1 MEQRNRDLRIQITR
15 HSRAGKTVQIPTAG
29 AKTVPSGKIRTDFD
43 GGSKPPPYGASFSFF
58 EFSIIYIILLFI
70 KFHEVFMSARKKAM
84 GRGLDAL
91 FESNSRDESGIS
103 VLPISDIE
111 PNRGQPRKQFDEK
124 AIEEL
129 AESVKIHGI
138 IQPIIVRSAGDG
150 FYVIVAGER
159 RYRAAKLA
167 GLTEVPVL
175 ITELSSS
182 EAAEVALVENLQRA
196 DLNPIEVAEAYKA
209 LTDDFSLT
217 QQQLAERIGKP
228 RSSVANAL
236 RLLELPEKVKKYI
249 AEGKLS
255 DGHSKVIAGL
265 GDEALM
271 IQAADEAVR
280 DGLSVRSTELL
291 VKRLKA
297 PKKIKVEDPQKQSYD
312 RALSERMFSILG
324 RKVTVNKGKKHT
336 LEISYTD
343 SDDLESL
350 IKRICGDDVFDF

>member
-1 MEQRNRDLRIQITR
+1 
-15 HSRAGKTVQIPTAG
+15 
-29 AKTVPSGKIRTDFD
+29 
-43 GGSKPPPYGASFSFF
+43 
-58 EFSIIYIILLFI
+58 
-70 KFHEVFMSARKKAM
+70 MSAKKRAM

-103 VLPISDIE
+103 VLPVSDIE
-111 PNRGQPRKQFDEK
+111 ANKNQPRKNFDEK
-124 AIEEL
+124 SIEEL

-138 IQPIIVRSAGDG
+138 IQPIIVRAAGDG

-167 GLTEVPVL
+167 GLTEVPVI

-228 RSSVANAL
+228 RSTVANAL
-236 RLLELPEKVKKYI
+236 RLLELPESVKKYVVD
-249 AEGKLS
+249 GKLT
-255 DGHSKVIAGL
+255 DGHAKVLMGL
-265 GDEALM
+265 TDEEL
-271 IQAADEAVR
+271 IKRAADEIIKNNLNVR
-280 DGLSVRSTELL
+280 AAEAL

-297 PKKIKVEDPQKQSYD
+297 PVKVKVEDPQQKSYD

-336 LEISYTD
+336 LEIAYTD
-343 SDDLESL
+343 SDDLEAL

>member
-1 MEQRNRDLRIQITR
+1 
-15 HSRAGKTVQIPTAG
+15 
-29 AKTVPSGKIRTDFD
+29 
-43 GGSKPPPYGASFSFF
+43 
-58 EFSIIYIILLFI
+58 
-70 KFHEVFMSARKKAM
+70 MSAKKRAM

-103 VLPISDIE
+103 VLPVSDIE
-111 PNRGQPRKQFDEK
+111 ANKNQPRKNFDEK
-124 AIEEL
+124 SIEEL

-138 IQPIIVRSAGDG
+138 IQPIIVRAAGDG

-167 GLTEVPVL
+167 GLTEVPVI

-228 RSSVANAL
+228 RSTVANAL
-236 RLLELPEKVKKYI
+236 RLLELPESVKKYVVD
-249 AEGKLS
+249 GKLT
-255 DGHSKVIAGL
+255 DGHAKVLMGL
-265 GDEALM
+265 TDEEL
-271 IQAADEAVR
+271 IQRAADEIIKNNLNVR
-280 DGLSVRSTELL
+280 AAEAL

-297 PKKIKVEDPQKQSYD
+297 PVKVKVEDPQQKSYD

-336 LEISYTD
+336 LEIAYTD
-343 SDDLESL
+343 SDDLEAL